1 MFIFNA
7 KLEDASRL
15 EQTLIGRKH
24 IADWLEK
31 QVLNFV
37 ETGQPLRE
45 LLIGPRGSGKTHLLG
60 VLYNR
65 IASRPEVQQ
74 KLAIAY
80 MSEDEY
86 GIDTYLDLLVRIF
99 KALSR
104 LTAAQE
110 EKNRALQYI
119 EQLKLIAPEQRIA
132 YAERYLLEYLNGRY
146 LLVLIENLN
155 DIFAG
160 INEGGQSQW
169 RDFIQTHDNT
179 GIVATS
185 QAIFKDVNNR
195 NKPFFGFFHITYL
208 PKLSFD
214 DALELMRTLAGYDQ
228 RDDLLQHLNTDEG
241 RGNIRAIY
249 ELTEGN
255 HRLLVTFYN
264 FLKTDFKCELSRA
277 FLQTLDKLKP
287 YYESFL
293 KLLSH
298 QQQKIV
304 QYLALQRV
312 PQTGTQ
318 IAQNCFL
325 QPTTVSKQMSEL
337 QRLAYVDAHK
347 EGREAYY
354 EITEPLLRIC
364 IEVNED
370 REGIIKLF
378 VDFLGRLY
386 TAPDLKKG
394 FLRFSLLQDL
404 VTPDLL
410 NNYRDEAR
418 YYSRAIEA
426 YVDGWQPSL
435 EEQEKVLSLKTIEER
450 ERMIEEVVQVSE
462 GVDLEKKSGH
472 LIDILANSKDDFTIK
487 SDRKRTLV
495 DATIT
500 GNSDERSYVVVDKKG
515 NEHHITANDREQLC
529 AVWLITGFFCFEQ
542 KQFEKAE
549 NAFRNAL
556 EIKPDLEVGWQALGI
571 LYQEQNLLEKAET
584 AYQESL
590 KIEPTSFVTWV
601 QLGKLYFKQGWYK
614 KTELACTKAIEIEP
628 KNIDAWKILGF
639 IYKMQSQFK
648 KAQDAYKKALKLSPD
663 ESGIWSDLGDLYK
676 EQKNFELAEGAY
688 KKALEINSDEHK
700 AWYGLGY
707 LFEAQEAFEKAGK
720 AFQKAVEI
728 KPDEY
733 FYWFNLGY
741 SCKIQGQFEKAEI
754 AYQKALEIKPDF
766 YLAWNFLA
774 SLYIETAE
782 WSKAKE
788 AVSQF
793 EKYCSDDDA
802 GKLMYLSARLGD
814 LQQYLRAATRNAAQS
829 EDGGLQERLI
839 MPLLH
844 SKPDMIKAVFSA
856 AISGKQADMPIRGI
870 LRQIL
875 PVYIKGDSPDLEQLK
890 SIRNA
895 LTDLYGQ
902 DEYLNYP
909 LKYFALAIRY
919 FREGEKKAIYELT
932 KEERKAF
939 FEWAGE
945 GENDEVKD

>member
-37 ETGQPLRE
+37 GTGQPLRE

-65 IASRPEVQQ
+65 IANRPEVQQ

-110 EKNRALQYI
+110 EKNRTLQYI

-169 RDFIQTHDNT
+169 RDFIQTHDNM

-264 FLKTDFKCELSRA
+264 FLKTDFKCELSRV

-386 TAPDLKKG
+386 AAPDLKKG
-394 FLRFSLLQDL
+394 FLRYSLLQDL

-426 YVDGWQPSL
+426 YVPGWQPSL

-462 GVDLEKKSGH
+462 GVDLEKKLRH
-472 LIDILANSKDDFTIK
+472 LIEKKEWKAVEEMFTPLLKDG
-487 SDRKRTLV
+487 RTTC
-495 DATIT
+495 D
-500 GNSDERSYVVVDKKG
+500 
-515 NEHHITANDREQLC
+515 
-529 AVWLITGFFCFEQ
+529 VWLIIGWLCFEQ

-556 EIKPDLEVGWQALGI
+556 EIKPDLEVAWRVLGI
-571 LYQEQNLLEKAET
+571 LYQEQNLHEKAET
-584 AYQESL
+584 AYLESL
-590 KIEPTSFVTWV
+590 KIEPTIFTTWV
-601 QLGKLYFKQGWYK
+601 ELGKLYFKQERYK
-614 KTELACTKAIEIEP
+614 KAELAYKKALEIEP
-628 KNIDAWKILGF
+628 ENVDAWKILGF
-639 IYKMQSQFK
+639 IYKIQSQLK
-648 KAQDAYKKALKLSPD
+648 KAENAYEKALKLSPN
-663 ESGIWSDLGDLYK
+663 ESEIWSDLGDLYT
-676 EQKNFELAEGAY
+676 EQKNFELAEAAY
-688 KKALEINSDEHK
+688 KKALGINSDNHK
-700 AWYGLGY
+700 AWYGLGS
-707 LFEAQEAFEKAGK
+707 LFETQEAFEKSGK

-733 FYWFNLGY
+733 FYWFNLGF
-741 SCKIQGQFEKAEI
+741 SCTNQGQFEKAEI

-766 YLAWNFLA
+766 YLAWSFLGR
-774 SLYIETAE
+774 LYIETDE

-788 AVSQF
+788 AASQF

-829 EDGGLQERLI
+829 EDGGLHERLI
-839 MPLLH
+839 MSLLH

-856 AISGKQADMPIRGI
+856 AVSEKLADMPFIRGM

-875 PVYIKGDSPDLEQLK
+875 PVYVKGNSPDLEQLK

-895 LTDLYGQ
+895 LTALYGQ

-909 LKYFALAIRY
+909 LKYFAIAIRY

-939 FEWAGE
+939 FEWTGE
-945 GENDEVKD
+945 GENE

>member
-37 ETGQPLRE
+37 GTGQPLRE

-86 GIDTYLDLLVRIF
+86 GVDTYLDLLVRIF

-104 LTAAQE
+104 LTAMQE
-110 EKNRALQYI
+110 EKNRALHYI

-132 YAERYLLEYLNGRY
+132 HAERFLLEYLNGRY

-208 PKLSFD
+208 PKLSFE

-228 RDDLLQHLNTDEG
+228 RDDLLQHLKTDEG
-241 RGNIRAIY
+241 KGNIRAIY

-304 QYLALQRV
+304 QYLALQRI

-404 VTPDLL
+404 VTPDLR

-426 YVDGWQPSL
+426 YVDGWQPSA
-435 EEQEKVLSLKTIEER
+435 EEQKKVLSLKTIEER
-450 ERMIEEVVQVSE
+450 ERMIEEMVQVSE
-462 GVDLEKKSGH
+462 GVDLEKKLRH
-472 LIDILANSKDDFTIK
+472 LIEKKEWKAVEEMLMPLFKDGKT
-487 SDRKRTLV
+487 TY
-495 DATIT
+495 
-500 GNSDERSYVVVDKKG
+500 E
-515 NEHHITANDREQLC
+515 
-529 AVWLITGFFCFEQ
+529 VWLITGYIYFGQE
-542 KQFEKAE
+542 QFEKAE
-549 NAFRNAL
+549 NAFRNVL
-556 EIKPDLEVGWQALGI
+556 KIKPDLEAAWGALGI
-571 LYQEQNLLEKAET
+571 LYEEQNLFEKAEA
-584 AYQESL
+584 AYQELL
-590 KIEPTSFVTWV
+590 KIEPTNSGTWI
-601 QLGKLYFKQGWYK
+601 QLGKLYLKQEWYK
-614 KTELACTKAIEIEP
+614 KAELASKKAMEIEP
-628 KNIDAWKILGF
+628 ENVDAWKNLGF

-648 KAQDAYKKALKLSPD
+648 KAQDAYEKALKLSPD
-663 ESGIWSDLGDLYK
+663 ESEIWSDLGDLYN
-676 EQKNFELAEGAY
+676 EQKNFEPAKAAY
-688 KKALEINSDEHK
+688 TKALEINSDEHK
-700 AWYGLGY
+700 AWYGLGI
-707 LFEAQEAFEKAGK
+707 LFEAQEAFEKSGK

-728 KPDEY
+728 KPDKY

-741 SCKIQGQFEKAEI
+741 SSTKQGQYEKAEI
-754 AYQKALEIKPDF
+754 AYQKALEIKPEF
-766 YLAWNFLA
+766 YLAWSYLA
-774 SLYIETAE
+774 RLYIQTAE

-793 EKYCSDDDA
+793 EKHCSDNDA
-802 GKLMYLSARLGD
+802 GKLMYLYARLGD
-814 LQQYLRAATRNAAQS
+814 LQQYLRAATRNVAQS
-829 EDGGLQERLI
+829 EYGGLQERLI
-839 MPLLH
+839 MPLH
-844 SKPDMIKAVFSA
+844 YSKPDMIKAVFSA
-856 AISGKQADMPIRGI
+856 AVSEKLADMPFIRGM

-902 DEYLNYP
+902 DEYLIYP
-909 LKYFALAIRY
+909 LKYFSLAIRY

-945 GENDEVKD
+945 AENE